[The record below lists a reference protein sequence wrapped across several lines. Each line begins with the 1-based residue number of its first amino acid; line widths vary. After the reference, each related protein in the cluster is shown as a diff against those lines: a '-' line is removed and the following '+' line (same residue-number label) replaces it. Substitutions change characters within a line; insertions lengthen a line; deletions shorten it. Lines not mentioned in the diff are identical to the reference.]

1 MPLPIGVYRADQV
14 GSLLRPKDIL
24 SARAE
29 LPVNSQDTSSL
40 RPIEDKHISDVVR
53 KQLQAGLRSVTDGE
67 FRRAFFH
74 LDFLRNLE
82 GVTVEGGL
90 ASTNTS
96 KEGFIPP
103 RLVITGKVK
112 HVKPI
117 QLDDFLF
124 LEEQI
129 ANARKEGLISDG
141 EKVTTKVAIPSPT
154 MCHFRGSR
162 ETISSEAYP
171 GDDLTP
177 FFSDLA
183 KAYQVEIKTLYDA
196 GCRFLQLDDTNLAY
210 LCDPEM
216 RAKAGERHGVTAEQ
230 ITEQYAS
237 LINAA
242 ISERPK
248 DMVIGIHLC
257 RGNHRSQWFAQGGY
271 EPVAQ
276 VLFEKLNV
284 DVYFLEYDD
293 ARSGDFAPLRFLPEE
308 KVVVLGVMSSKKADL
323 DDKQTITK
331 RLKEAASHVRGG
343 LDQLCLSHQCGFSST
358 MEGNELSEE
367 QQWEKVKLEV
377 ELAKHVW
384 GQDISN

>member
-14 GSLLRPKDIL
+14 GSLLRPKEIL
-24 SARAE
+24 AARAK

-40 RPIEDKHISDVVR
+40 RPLEDRYIADVVR
-53 KQLQAGLRSVTDGE
+53 KQLKAGLRSVTDGE
-67 FRRAFFH
+67 FRRAWFH

-82 GVTVEGGL
+82 GVAVEGGL
-90 ASTNTS
+90 ASTNIG
-96 KEGFIPP
+96 KEGMIPP
-103 RLVITGKVK
+103 RLVITGKIK

-117 QLDDFLF
+117 QLDDFLY
-124 LEEQI
+124 LEKQI
-129 ANARKEGLISDG
+129 AEARKEGIVS
-141 EKVTTKVAIPSPT
+141 ENETVTTKVAIPSPT

-162 ETISSEAYP
+162 ETISKKAYP
-171 GDDLTP
+171 EDNLDS
-177 FFSDLA
+177 FFDDLA
-183 KAYQVEIKTLYDA
+183 KAYQAEIKSLYDA

-216 RAKAGERHGVTAEQ
+216 RAKAGERHGATAEE

-242 ISERPK
+242 ISQRPK

-276 VLFEKLNV
+276 VLFQKLNV

-293 ARSGDFAPLRFLPEE
+293 ARSGDFAPLRFLPEG
-308 KVVVLGVMSSKKADL
+308 KIVVLGVMSSKKAEL
-323 DDKQTITK
+323 DEKETIIK
-331 RLKEAASHVRGG
+331 RLREAGQHVKGG
-343 LDQLCLSHQCGFSST
+343 LDQLCVSHQCGFSST

-367 QQWEKVKLEV
+367 QQWKKVELEV
-377 ELAKHVW
+377 EIAKQVW
-384 GQDISN
+384 GSDISK